1 MAFSEFNGAKLYY
14 EILGEGDPL
23 LLIHGAAASGLWFGD
38 LPARLAETHRV
49 IMPDLRG
56 LGRSERVAGLD
67 SARTWVEDM
76 WHIMDVAGAD
86 SAHVMGVSLG
96 SRIAARMA
104 IENPS
109 RVRTLTVDA
118 PIIGISSHGNSSLTN
133 VFTEVDEDSDQARE
147 WAQLHGPDWRDAVA
161 FYARARATPGL
172 QDCLT
177 VRDELA
183 AITMPTLIC
192 RGDLDDPVHPLE
204 ASFIWHKVAPT
215 TELFVAP
222 GMTQSSIMLERPDDF
237 VAAFHAFA
245 QRAAAHPAP

>member
-1 MAFSEFNGAKLYY
+1 MAYSEFKGARLYY
-14 EILGEGDPL
+14 EDLGEGEPL

-67 SARTWVEDM
+67 GAQAWVEDM
-76 WHIMDVAGAD
+76 WHMLDVAGAA

-104 IENPS
+104 IEAPS

-118 PIIGISSHGNSSLTN
+118 PIIGISAHGNTSLSN
-133 VFTEVDEDSDQARE
+133 VFGEVDEASEQARE

-161 FYARARATPGL
+161 FYARARGTPGL
-172 QDCLT
+172 QDYLT

-204 ASFIWHKVAPT
+204 ASFIWHKQAPA

-222 GMTQSSIMLERPDDF
+222 GMRQSSIMLERPDDF
-237 VAAFHAFA
+237 LAAFLAF
-245 QRAAAHPAP
+245 RHRTNG